1 MWVSLREGYTVKFF
15 FQSISWNTVSG
26 SFQETWN
33 TFLKYFCFSIQ
44 HSLRMFLI
52 NKKIVFVE
60 KRYRVKFSSIKKYLL
75 LTKQKQKKFKTYLMK
90 PCSKTRSG
98 KSACANIFLELPLTN
113 SGIILEWM
121 QHMLLIIHWL
131 LYTDYLKLHTFWQL
145 QFWHSRRSRIH
156 KQPPEVLLKI
166 LQVLQE
172 NTCAGVSFL
181 QSCKPSGLQ
190 RY

>member
-52 NKKIVFVE
+52 NKKIVFAE

-75 LTKQKQKKFKTYLMK
+75 LIKQKQKKFKTYLMK

-131 LYTDYLKLHTFWQL
+131 LYNDYFYTYLHLQL
-145 QFWHSRRSRIH
+145 WHSRRSRIH
-156 KQPPEVLLKI
+156 KQPPEVFLKC
-166 LQVLQE
+166 LQISQE
-172 NTCAGVSFL
+172 STCAGASFL